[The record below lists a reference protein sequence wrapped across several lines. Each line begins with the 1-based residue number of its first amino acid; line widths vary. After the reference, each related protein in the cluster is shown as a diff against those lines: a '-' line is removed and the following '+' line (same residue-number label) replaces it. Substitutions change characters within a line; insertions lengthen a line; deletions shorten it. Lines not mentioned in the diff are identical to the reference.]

1 MHELSDLINLKF
13 TFKKVAHTDNSTSI
27 LASDRSRKKVVIT
40 DDTQK
45 AYSKSEFKACVKG

>member
-1 MHELSDLINLKF
+1 VHELSDLINLKF